1 MLQALLV
8 VVPPVF
14 TDEGLGSFFE
24 MFLPFTGSP
33 VHYELSSQ
41 DFLCCV
47 PLGLDCF
54 VFFFICFHKLF
65 DFFLVSLLTHSLFI
79 IMLFN
84 LHEFECLWG
93 FSLRLVFSFRPLWS
107 EKMLHMISIFLNLL
121 RLLFVSYHMVNLKM
135 FHVHFASLGWQVLH
149 MCFKSI
155 SSSASFSATISLLIL
170 CSEDRSIVDS
180 GLFQTP

>member
-1 MLQALLV
+1 MNFSLKTA
-8 VVPPVF
+8 F
-14 TDEGLGSFFE
+14 TMSHRFWTIVCLFSFVSRN
-24 MFLPFTGSP
+24 FLI
-33 VHYELSSQ
+33 SSLIS
-41 DFLCCV
+41 F
-47 PLGLDCF
+47 
-54 VFFFICFHKLF
+54 
-65 DFFLVSLLTHSLFI
+65 LTHSFFNIL
-79 IMLFN
+79 LFN
-84 LHEFECLWG
+84 LLECLCFWG